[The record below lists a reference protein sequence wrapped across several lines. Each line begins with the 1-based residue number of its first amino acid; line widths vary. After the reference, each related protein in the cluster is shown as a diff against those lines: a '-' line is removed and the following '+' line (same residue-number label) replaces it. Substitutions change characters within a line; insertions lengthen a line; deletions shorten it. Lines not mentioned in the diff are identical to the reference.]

1 MSETE
6 KLTFGEKLELYKKQK
21 FPLVQRSELVDAI
34 TVIPNMGPF
43 DFNVAGMPRFIK
55 SWVILFLCG
64 LYLMPLAAINV
75 LYVNGEFFIP
85 IDWLAKLN
93 VVGLVVLLLVIVVG
107 LWMFFSSTKGI
118 FDRYKKVIDYIWRFL
133 DGRGPRKGE
142 FRVERFWQ
150 LWPIVDD
157 EVADWEAEALE
168 YEKEL
173 ELADD
178 GPQLMALPGM
188 TPELEKNL
196 KDKQITTVEQ
206 IATTEIKVL
215 KKVRGINDDFASIL
229 IGTAKALIEAKD
241 EPEAQPEP
249 TKRPD
254 SDEPDTG
261 ERKRTSSMYKI
272 QLLLQEIPGLK
283 SAPFAKDDVREG
295 LQLRHE
301 FLRIVRGLAQKQD
314 DMVYTLME
322 CAGGLNILVIS
333 RYPLTGGE
341 DSRAKTKG
349 NVEFRDHSWV
359 QRTYMWQDVNTRATA
374 AWFTQLAEFKCYTL
388 PDEKARAL
396 GKEAKVQHCPIAFL
410 NYSDGQAEDDD
421 KNFRSARMNFK
432 GDEALKAES
441 VYNVNIA
448 ERFMERDKILTS
460 TLARWKTSIKAIWR
474 EAMDFAKH
482 TIAQAV
488 NMVLLE
494 RKYRQPGRFGWAVNI
509 FSNKAVRYF
518 FYIVALACIVLVVSQ
533 FLGLWS
539 PTGGGVVDPGGG
551 AEVLP

>member
-6 KLTFGEKLELYKKQK
+6 KLSFGEKLELYKKQK

-64 LYLMPLAAINV
+64 FYLMPLAAVNV
-75 LYVNGEFFIP
+75 LYVQGDLFIP

-93 VVGLVVLLLVIVVG
+93 LLGLAVILLVIVVG
-107 LWMFFSSTKGI
+107 LWMFFSATKGI
-118 FDRYKKVIDYIWRFL
+118 FDRYKKVIDYVWRFL

-157 EVADWEAEALE
+157 EVAKWEAEARE

-173 ELADD
+173 ELSKDT
-178 GPQLMALPGM
+178 PQLMALPGM

-196 KDKQITTVEQ
+196 KDKKITTVEQ

-215 KKVRGINDDFASIL
+215 KKVKDINDDFASIL
-229 IGTAKALIEAKD
+229 IGTAKALIESKD
-241 EPEAQPEP
+241 DPEPEPD
-249 TKRPD
+249 D
-254 SDEPDTG
+254 SDEPATE
-261 ERKRTSSMYKI
+261 ERTRTSSMYKI
-272 QLLLQEIPGLK
+272 QLLLREIPGLK
-283 SAPFAKDDVREG
+283 SETFTKDDVKEG
-295 LQLRHE
+295 LDLRHE
-301 FLRIVRGLAQKQD
+301 FLRIVRHLTTEHD
-314 DMVYTLME
+314 DLVYTLQE
-322 CAGGLNILVIS
+322 CAGGLNVLVIS

-374 AWFTQLAEFKCYTL
+374 AWYTQLAEFKCYTL

-421 KNFRSARMNFK
+421 RDFRRARMQFK

-460 TLARWKTSIKAIWR
+460 TLARVKTSIKAIWR

-494 RKYRQPGRFGWAVNI
+494 RKYRQPGRLGWAVNI
-509 FSNKAVRYF
+509 FSSKAVRYI
-518 FYIVALACIVLVVSQ
+518 FYFAALVCIVLVVSQ

-539 PTGGGVVDPGGG
+539 PPGGDIVDPGGG